1 MLTVKMKDT
10 QGVVS
15 ECIPVSVVFYTEEN
29 VPADSLMFSAEG
41 IYLKEICTVELLR
54 DGKVIFDGE
63 IDEQIVRYDI
73 SPVTEF
79 VARSQEA
86 KLIDNEAYPMAF
98 MNPSA
103 EDIFT
108 KYAELFGFTLS
119 VSENKS
125 YNGRFTVAKG
135 TSCFAAIKRFAAE
148 VYGAFPKAK
157 GNVLYLDGIKNQGAV
172 VLADENKSCC
182 QRLSVGWLRCN
193 RVSQVRVKIADNG
206 GYDSGISDE
215 EACADGINKVRYLNV
230 SSSGGATLSDA
241 DKILSASKS
250 DSFYAE
256 ALCTGYFGDALGKE
270 AVHRYIDG
278 DLYVS
283 AIKYV
288 SDKKGEY
295 TRLTLRRKES

>member
-10 QGVVS
+10 QGVVL
-15 ECIPVSVVFYTEEN
+15 ECVPVSAVMYTEEN

-41 IYLKEICTVELLR
+41 IYLNEICSVELLR
-54 DGKVIFDGE
+54 DGKVIFSGE
-63 IDEQIVRYDI
+63 IDEQIIRYDK

-79 VARSQEA
+79 AARSVEA

-98 MNPSA
+98 INPSA
-103 EDIFT
+103 EDIFA
-108 KYAELFGFTLS
+108 KYAEPFGFTLS

-125 YNGRFTVAKG
+125 YNGRFTVSKG
-135 TSCFAAIKRFAAE
+135 TSCFAVLKRFASE
-148 VYGAFPKAK
+148 VYGAFPKVK
-157 GNVLYLDGIKNQGAV
+157 DNVLYLDGIENQDVV

-193 RVSQVRVKIADNG
+193 RVSQVRVKIEDNG
-206 GYDSGISDE
+206 GYDSSINDE
-215 EACADGINKVRYLNV
+215 EACVGGINKVRYLNV
-230 SSSGGATLSDA
+230 SSSGGASLSDA

-256 ALCTGYFGDALGKE
+256 ALCTGYFGDSLGKE

-278 DLYVS
+278 GLYVS